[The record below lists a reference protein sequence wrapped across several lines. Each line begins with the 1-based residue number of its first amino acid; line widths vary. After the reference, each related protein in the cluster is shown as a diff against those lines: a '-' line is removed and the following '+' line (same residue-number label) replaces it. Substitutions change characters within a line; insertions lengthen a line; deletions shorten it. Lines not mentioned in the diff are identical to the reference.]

1 MAHLKYWIEAAR
13 LNTLSASISPV
24 LIASA
29 FAHYENSFQSMVFL
43 YCLAFAVLSQIGSN
57 YANDYLDSKKGADT
71 KDRTGPR
78 RLVSSGILSE
88 KAMRIASIVVLATAF
103 IIGLNLI
110 QFGGYGLL
118 IVGIASVFFAW
129 CYTGGPY
136 PLAYN
141 ALGDVF
147 VILFFGLIA
156 VCVTFYVH
164 TLTLNWLIVLNALAC
179 GLFTNN
185 LLVINNIR
193 DFEEDKA
200 SNKRTTIVL
209 FGKEFGRQLITI
221 SCLFA
226 GIISII
232 NALVVHSL
240 LPLLAIIPTI
250 ICWIKIKAI
259 LANHS
264 KERLYRLLKITG
276 LNVFIYG
283 ILVSLGFFLN

>member
-24 LIASA
+24 LIATA

-88 KAMRIASIVVLATAF
+88 RAMRIASIVVLATAF
-103 IIGLNLI
+103 LIGLNLI

-164 TLTLNWLIVLNALAC
+164 TLTLNWLIVLNALAF

-209 FGKEFGRQLITI
+209 FGKGFGRQLITI

-264 KERLYRLLKITG
+264 KERLYQLLKITG

>member
-24 LIASA
+24 LIATA

-88 KAMRIASIVVLATAF
+88 RAMRIASIVVLAIAF
-103 IIGLNLI
+103 LIGLNLI

>member
-24 LIASA
+24 LIATA

-103 IIGLNLI
+103 LIGLNLI

>member
-24 LIASA
+24 LIATA

-88 KAMRIASIVVLATAF
+88 RAMRIASIVVLATAF
-103 IIGLNLI
+103 LIGLNLI

-164 TLTLNWLIVLNALAC
+164 TLTLNWLIVLNALAF

-209 FGKEFGRQLITI
+209 FGKGFGRQLITI

-250 ICWIKIKAI
+250 ICSIKIKAI

>member
-88 KAMRIASIVVLATAF
+88 RAMRIASIVVLATAF
-103 IIGLNLI
+103 LIGLNLI

-209 FGKEFGRQLITI
+209 FGKGFGRQLITI

-264 KERLYRLLKITG
+264 KECLYRLLKITG

>member
-24 LIASA
+24 LIATA

-88 KAMRIASIVVLATAF
+88 RAMRIASIVVLATAF
-103 IIGLNLI
+103 LIGLNLI

>member
-1 MAHLKYWIEAAR
+1 M
-13 LNTLSASISPV
+13 
-24 LIASA
+24 
-29 FAHYENSFQSMVFL
+29 
-43 YCLAFAVLSQIGSN
+43 
-57 YANDYLDSKKGADT
+57 
-71 KDRTGPR
+71 
-78 RLVSSGILSE
+78 
-88 KAMRIASIVVLATAF
+88 
-103 IIGLNLI
+103 
-110 QFGGYGLL
+110 
-118 IVGIASVFFAW
+118 
-129 CYTGGPY
+129 
-136 PLAYN
+136 
-141 ALGDVF
+141 
-147 VILFFGLIA
+147 ILFFGLIA

-232 NALVVHSL
+232 NALVLHSL
-240 LPLLAIIPTI
+240 LPLLAIIPTF

-283 ILVSLGFFLN
+283 ILVSLGFLLN

>member
-71 KDRTGPR
+71 KARTGPR

-88 KAMRIASIVVLATAF
+88 KAMRIASIVVLAIAF
-103 IIGLNLI
+103 LIGLNLI